1 MSRVLPI
8 VMLLV
13 VLLVTGCADLARL
26 LPAEDELA
34 EPQAAYTAPTPESFP
49 PAITTAARIRERGQL
64 LVGIRY
70 DLEPF
75 SYIATDGAPAGLE
88 VDLAREL
95 ARRWLGD
102 PDAARFRQVRSDT
115 ALQHLQQG
123 DVDIVLAGIVH
134 TQQAESG
141 GDFSPPYFMD
151 GLALLTFP
159 DAGIGGV
166 SDLGGHKVGVVN
178 RNGILPDLETMGP
191 VTTTYVAYDDFFQV
205 VEALRTRQIDV
216 YADQYH
222 RLERARRMVAGTL
235 IVGQLTFEPVAL
247 MYRENDPFFANLVA
261 CTFQDMAIDGT
272 RDALYTRWLPDTS
285 PPTIPN
291 WAGTVPT
298 PALADSPQERYAGN
312 LITGIRERGVL
323 EVGYFPDRWPY
334 SADRDDG
341 VQTGF
346 EVRLLERMVE
356 RWLGSRQAIT
366 FVPVTEAT
374 AFQQL
379 ENGDL
384 DMLVGG
390 WVHTRDAEAHVDFS
404 LTLFDDGVSILSLST
419 ASLQTPAELAGQPVG
434 VIAGSD
440 GQAVAPTIGCNAI
453 PYPDRDTAVTALQ
466 QGEVVALLAE
476 RLYLLE
482 PLYRQ
487 EGFFLTDARC
497 TSRPVAYV
505 LPQGDS
511 AFRDLVN
518 LTLATLRADG
528 TFADLYTAW
537 FDDPLPAQAPWP
549 GNPVIPLNLNA
560 LP

>member
-1 MSRVLPI
+1 MRRVLPI

-13 VLLVTGCADLARL
+13 VLLVTGCSDLAQL
-26 LPAEDELA
+26 LPAGDELT

-49 PAITTAARIRERGQL
+49 PAVATAARIRERGQL

-75 SYIATDGAPAGLE
+75 SYIANDGAPAGLE

-102 PDAARFRQVRSDT
+102 PDAAHFRQVRSDT
-115 ALQHLQQG
+115 AMQHLQEG
-123 DVDIVLAGIVH
+123 NVDIVLAGIVH

-166 SDLGGHKVGVVN
+166 SDLGGHKVGVID
-178 RNGILPDLETMGP
+178 RDGGLPYLETMGA

-205 VEALRTRQIDV
+205 VEALRTRQIDA

-222 RLERARRMVAGTL
+222 RLERARRMVAGTI
-235 IVGQLTFEPVAL
+235 IVGQFTYEPVAL

-261 CTFQDMAIDGT
+261 GTFQDMATDGT
-272 RDALYTRWLPDTS
+272 RDALYSRWLPDTS
-285 PPTIPN
+285 PPTMPN
-291 WAGTVPT
+291 WAGAAPT

-312 LITGIRERGVL
+312 LIAGIRQRGVL

-341 VQTGF
+341 IQTGF

-390 WVHTRDAEAHVDFS
+390 WTHTGDAEARVDFS
-404 LTLFDDGVSILSLST
+404 LTLFDDGVSLLSLST
-419 ASLQTPAELAGQPVG
+419 APIQTPAELAGQRVG
-434 VIAGSD
+434 VIAGSA
-440 GQAVAPTIGCNAI
+440 GQAAASTIGCNAV
-453 PYPDRDTAVTALQ
+453 PYPDRDTAVVALQ

-482 PLYRQ
+482 PLYR
-487 EGFFLTDARC
+487 EAGFFLTDTRL

-505 LPQGDS
+505 FPQGDS

-537 FDDPLPAQAPWP
+537 FDDPVPSQAPWP
-549 GNPVIPLNLNA
+549 GSPAISLNLNA